1 MKRHRDPPSRPKK
14 LKVRIHEGA
23 SSTTSIEHLRYSK
36 TKAGRFN
43 QLSREVTVLAH
54 PEDGSDQS
62 SSAQE
67 SDWTDEEEPV
77 LEFEHQEPEPKQCKK
92 GGGTRYQNTQK
103 LEEWLPLHDSF
114 LDEIL
119 RLDGFGSST
128 SNCRSCGNEDSLYR
142 CLDCFTRSL
151 ICQAC
156 VLTDHSLQPLHRIE
170 LWNGQHFEK
179 HSLRSLGLTL
189 QLGHDGAVC
198 PYPADGVDD
207 FLLIDV
213 TGIHRVSVEYC
224 GCQRTSLPKYAQ
236 LLRSSWFP
244 ASFKRPGTAFTFR
257 LLNLFHQL
265 TLQGKTNLYD
275 FWLTLLR
282 VTDNSSLASHSFHYK
297 DFVRVMRLWRHL
309 MMLKRAGRGHDPSL
323 SSGTAQGELAV
334 GCPACPHLNG
344 NLPEEWEDADS
355 SIAWLYALTL
365 AIDAN
370 FRLKLKKRD
379 LIDVELAPGWAY
391 FVEESGYQ
399 RFLRS
404 HIEESEVSTCQS
416 RHDAIVR
423 SATRHTEGYAVSG
436 VGSSSCARHGLMR
449 RNAAAD
455 LQVGEKYCTMDF
467 LVLSTLIGTALLHL
481 AFPVHMQLDHHKV
494 QIRNVIPKFHVNAHD
509 LPCQVSYNIAYIPHV
524 GRLCGVSFRKKYLEA
539 VRLSKKHEDLFVRF
553 SATFPDATLRKWE
566 KMVLR
571 WEKDKRNPNPYAED
585 MSGTT
590 LHSVRLQLS
599 LEEQASDSSRRR
611 APQHKMTASQF
622 LHSGLELE
630 EEQRHIRL
638 HIANLKAP
646 LTAKEKA
653 DLQDKR
659 SSLRRRVGMWRS
671 IQALYM
677 PCVAAQFLDGLTG
690 LADDGNNIPEDDEDD
705 EDDNATRARSETM
718 PLHLPSG
725 LPRSLRTTLPYQLD
739 AKELR
744 LRLAQAHDSLS
755 EIRRQRRVL
764 QGLTEFKKRNVSGT
778 GQRANTRLRALYN
791 RFNQK
796 TRRAAERYR
805 AARCALTDITGPG
818 RGEEDVSK
826 GRYEMSWIWHVGSNG
841 GGVGEEGSDAGYHEG
856 LRVEWA
862 KSRARAQRWRE
873 EVQLLEEEMRR
884 AVAYLEWKANWWRS
898 QAYRRVDTGVP
909 QDVQHGL
916 AAYAFK
922 QAGVMDGLAVQFA
935 SHWLPVLK
943 ANKVFPKWG
952 EGHISRGQA
961 ACDTPG
967 AVATSDCESSTVDG
981 EEPHHD
987 DSETEHLNNDYIDL
1001 DD

>member
-1 MKRHRDPPSRPKK
+1 MKQRRDPPSRPKK

-54 PEDGSDQS
+54 PEDGSDQLA

-92 GGGTRYQNTQK
+92 GGGTRYQNT
-103 LEEWLPLHDSF
+103 
-114 LDEIL
+114 
-119 RLDGFGSST
+119 
-128 SNCRSCGNEDSLYR
+128 
-142 CLDCFTRSL
+142 
-151 ICQAC
+151 
-156 VLTDHSLQPLHRIE
+156 

-198 PYPADGVDD
+198 LYPADGVDD

-244 ASFKRPGTAFTFR
+244 ASFKRPGTAFTFG

-265 TLQGKTNLYD
+265 TLQGKTNSYD

-309 MMLKRAGRGHDPSL
+309 MMLKQAGRGHDPSL

-334 GCPACPHLNG
+334 ECPACPHPNG

-379 LIDVELAPGWAY
+379 LVDVELAPGWAY

-416 RHDAIVR
+416 CHDAIVH
-423 SATRHTEGYAVSG
+423 SATRHTEGYAIWG
-436 VGSSSCARHGLMR
+436 VGSSSCAHHGLMR

-494 QIRNVIPKFHVNAHD
+494 QIRNVIPKFHVNAHG

-524 GRLCGVSFRKKYLEA
+524 GRLCGEVIESNWSHTNALGTSLREMAPGARHEMLNDHWGGLNWQKVLTFGVSFRKKYLEA
-539 VRLSKKHEDLFVRF
+539 VRLSKKHEDLFVCF
-553 SATFPDATLRKWE
+553 SVTFPDATLRKWE

-590 LHSVRLQLS
+590 LHSVCLQLS

-611 APQHKMTASQF
+611 VPQHKMTASQF

-690 LADDGNNIPEDDEDD
+690 LADDGNDIPEDNEDD
-705 EDDNATRARSETM
+705 EDDNVLVPA
-718 PLHLPSG
+718 
-725 LPRSLRTTLPYQLD
+725 LD

-744 LRLAQAHDSLS
+744 LWLAQAHDSLS
-755 EIRRQRRVL
+755 EIRRQQRVL
-764 QGLTEFKKRNVSGT
+764 QGLTEFKKRNISGT

-791 RFNQK
+791 QFNQK
-796 TRRAAERYR
+796 TRRAAEHYR
-805 AARCALTDITGPG
+805 AARRALTVLDLAGVWSRTLLPLEDQDITGPG
-818 RGEEDVSK
+818 RGEEDVSE
-826 GRYEMSWIWHVGSNG
+826 GRYKMLWIWHVGSNG

-862 KSRARAQRWRE
+862 KSRARVQCWRE

-922 QAGVMDGLAVQFA
+922 QAGVMDGLTVQFA

-952 EGHISRGQA
+952 EGYISCGQA

-967 AVATSDCESSTVDG
+967 AVATSDCESSMVDG

-987 DSETEHLNNDYIDL
+987 DSEPEDLNDDYIDL